1 VASLRDGRR
10 CVAVELGDLRLDPG
24 TDQCEYRITLLRA
37 DGGDELDTVLSVDGN
52 REPVS
57 ELRSLCDQ
65 LGGLA
70 SGDLRAMHFETLEEG
85 FVLQVEQE
93 GDGLL
98 RVEIWM
104 DLVRL
109 DSATRLLAFKGEPQF
124 GLRLLAGPADIG
136 RFWTELQDDLA
147 RLYS

>member
-1 VASLRDGRR
+1 MAILRDGRR
-10 CVAVELGDLRLDPG
+10 CVAIELSDLRLDG
-24 TDQCEYRITLLRA
+24 ASDRCAYRVAVLRA
-37 DGGDELDTVLSVDGN
+37 DGSAQLTPVLAVDGN
-52 REPVS
+52 RETIA

-70 SGDLRAMHFETLEEG
+70 SGDLRALHFETLEEG
-85 FVLQVEQE
+85 FSLRVEQE

-98 RVEIWM
+98 RVRFWM

-109 DSATRLLAFKGEPQF
+109 DPATRLLAFKGEPQV
-124 GLRLLAGPADIG
+124 GVRLLAGPADVG

-147 RLYS
+147 RIYS